1 MKIKNYHFTHFRMAI
16 IKKFTNNKCCQRCTL
31 LVQMQTCTPT
41 IENSIKTSQK
51 AKNRTT
57 IQPSNSTPRYISP
70 QKMETLIQKDTSIPD
85 VHSSSTYNSH
95 DMEANQA
102 SINR

>member
-16 IKKFTNNKCCQRCTL
+16 IKKSTNNKCCQRCTL

-57 IQPSNSTPRYISP
+57 IQPSNSTPRYISTKNGDINSKRHINP
-70 QKMETLIQKDTSIPD
+70 QCS
-85 VHSSSTYNSH
+85 
-95 DMEANQA
+95 
-102 SINR
+102 